1 MQLNITTDYA
11 IRTVLYLA
19 NRSKLASSSEISSAM
34 KIPQNYIVIL
44 TRRLR
49 EAGILRTVRGKDGGY
64 ALNRNPCDITLYEII
79 VIMEGTLKINRC
91 LEPDHYCS
99 YQATEHCPVR
109 EKYQAL
115 QHLFEDFLTGITME
129 SLLHNKRY
137 LPSASNTSSP
147 QVL

>member
-19 NRSKLASSSEISSAM
+19 NRNKLVSSTEISDAM

-49 EAGILRTVRGKDGGY
+49 DAGILRTERGKDGGY
-64 ALNRNPCDITLYEII
+64 ALNRKPCDITLYEII
-79 VIMEGTLKINRC
+79 EIMEGTLKLNRC

-99 YQATEHCPVR
+99 CQATEHCLVR
-109 EKYQAL
+109 EKYQKL
-115 QHLFEDFLTGITME
+115 QHLFDNFLSDITIE
-129 SLLHNKRY
+129 SLLYKNSY
-137 LPSASNTSSP
+137 LP
-147 QVL
+147 